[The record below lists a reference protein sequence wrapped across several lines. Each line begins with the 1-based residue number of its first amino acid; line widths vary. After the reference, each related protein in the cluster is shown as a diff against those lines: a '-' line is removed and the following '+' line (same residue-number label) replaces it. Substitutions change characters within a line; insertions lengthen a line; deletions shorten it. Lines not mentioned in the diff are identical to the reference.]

1 MREPSPHTEVFGILG
16 EFEKAEALVE
26 AVGKARDAGYR
37 RIEAFSPF
45 PIEALD
51 EALGIEDRRVAWM
64 TLVGGIFGGLLGY
77 GIQVYTNLDF
87 PILIDGRAHT
97 PPEAFMLITFEMTV
111 LFAVLFSIGTMLAL
125 NRLPRLHHPLFGVDS
140 FHLASSDKFFLLIYG
155 DDPRFERGAAERFL
169 TGLDCVRVDT
179 VGHTEEPE

>member
-1 MREPSPHTEVFGILG
+1 
-16 EFEKAEALVE
+16 
-26 AVGKARDAGYR
+26 
-37 RIEAFSPF
+37 
-45 PIEALD
+45 
-51 EALGIEDRRVAWM
+51 
-64 TLVGGIFGGLLGY
+64 
-77 GIQVYTNLDF
+77 
-87 PILIDGRAHT
+87 
-97 PPEAFMLITFEMTV
+97 MLITFEMTV